1 MHTTWSQVRQPPEFG
16 VTGER
21 HSVKILCTI
30 ELRRTRFHYRQDTT
44 FKASTYLAF
53 PEQLA
58 RHYRSRGAARRR
70 IRNGKSRRIR
80 QDTCGEFCRED

>member
-58 RHYRSRGAARRR
+58 RHYRSRGA
-70 IRNGKSRRIR
+70 ILI
-80 QDTCGEFCRED
+80 